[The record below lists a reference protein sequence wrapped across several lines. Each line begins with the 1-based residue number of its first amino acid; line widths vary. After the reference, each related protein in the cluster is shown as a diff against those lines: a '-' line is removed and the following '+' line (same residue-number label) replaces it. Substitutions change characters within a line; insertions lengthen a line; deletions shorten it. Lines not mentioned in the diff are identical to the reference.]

1 MIKRSKELRGGN
13 PVEGRKLLLGRGAN
27 GTIAFLDQ
35 VEEPIKGALC
45 DIHGQGFFVERCDIM
60 SSEIGKQAIE
70 RSMLRVRGA
79 QFQGFVTEGLV
90 GSKAGMLAGQPIA
103 KVTQDMLLLANVEEA
118 IAYGT
123 VTAIL
128 QVFLD

>member
-1 MIKRSKELRGGN
+1 VANSKELRGGN
-13 PVEGRKLLLGRGAN
+13 PVEGCKLLLGRGAH

-35 VEEPIKGALC
+35 VEERIKGARC
-45 DIHGQGFFVERCDIM
+45 DIDGQGLFVERRDIM
-60 SSEIGKQAIE
+60 SGEIGEQAIE
-70 RSMLRVRGA
+70 RSMFRVRGA
-79 QFQGFVTEGLV
+79 QFQGFVTEAPV
-90 GSKAGMLAGQPIA
+90 SSKAGMLAGQPIA

-123 VTAIL
+123 AAAIL